1 MSDRTIK
8 SQIISGLQLAAK
20 TILAIATAGIFF
32 GSLTAIISPSRVR
45 PDSFLVPSPA
55 SGWIL
60 LAVATTILIATMNRW
75 VKILPGVLGYSTL
88 GGLIMLAS
96 GQYNKVPVPR
106 LTAILLILFTVAS
119 SLLSLTFQE
128 RRLSIVDRLALLG
141 FLFCLAFSATPTF
154 STMLTALAIGVGC
167 LLLAWTIDR
176 IEHRGDHG
184 SSRQV
189 NRTATGRAEHH

>member
-1 MSDRTIK
+1 MNDRTIK

-45 PDSFLVPSPA
+45 PDSFLVRSPA

-96 GQYNKVPVPR
+96 GQSNKVPVPR
-106 LTAILLILFTVAS
+106 LTAFLLVLFTVAS

-141 FLFCLAFSATPTF
+141 FLFCLAFSATPKF
-154 STMLTALAIGVGC
+154 STMLTALAIGFGC
-167 LLLAWTIDR
+167 LLLAWMIDR
-176 IEHRGDHG
+176 ILRRGDHG
-184 SSRQV
+184 SSRQLH
-189 NRTATGRAEHH
+189 RTATDSAEHH

>member
-45 PDSFLVPSPA
+45 PDSFLVRSPA